1 MKKNNLLEPFNSI
14 DGGFLFLC
22 KVTWCQDYLLADNR
36 PLIKIEYMFV
46 GISIEKNKRLLY
58 YSDNPQNKIP

>member
-1 MKKNNLLEPFNSI
+1 MKKNNLLEPFKSI

-22 KVTWCQDYLLADNR
+22 KATWYQDYLLADNR
-36 PLIKIEYMFV
+36 PLIKIECMFV